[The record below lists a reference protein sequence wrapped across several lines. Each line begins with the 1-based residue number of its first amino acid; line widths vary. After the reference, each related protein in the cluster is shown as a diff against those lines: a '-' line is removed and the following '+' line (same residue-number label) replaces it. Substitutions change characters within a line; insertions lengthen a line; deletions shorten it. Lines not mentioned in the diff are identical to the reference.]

1 MPSIDFTLPKAFFGI
16 EEGAAG
22 SHFGILPSLGSS
34 ERFEM
39 STKRPELLDVFD
51 KRFAVVGEGQGD
63 QPVTSHRRLEEP
75 GRSPRASHRAR
86 TERHDTATARPS
98 TNSGTTSRSCSDES
112 RIGVGL
118 PCGMIA
124 VPTPFS
130 RRFVSLQPSSSISK
144 NES

>member
-51 KRFAVVGEGQGD
+51 KRFTVVREWQGD
-63 QPVTSHRRLEEP
+63 HPVTGQPTSYHAKQQRIRQWFGWARRGDSQRFIAIGHLQGAQP
-75 GRSPRASHRAR
+75 
-86 TERHDTATARPS
+86 AT
-98 TNSGTTSRSCSDES
+98 
-112 RIGVGL
+112 
-118 PCGMIA
+118 
-124 VPTPFS
+124 
-130 RRFVSLQPSSSISK
+130 
-144 NES
+144 